1 MAKRRT
7 GRNVHGWV
15 ALDKPTGMS
24 SAKALNEVQRLL
36 DAKKAGHAGTL
47 DPMASGVLPLA
58 FGEATKTVSFM
69 MGSGKS
75 YRFTVKWGE
84 STDSCDAE
92 GAVTAT
98 SDVRPDRAAIE
109 TALPAFIGE
118 IDQVP
123 PQFSAIKVDGER
135 AYKKARKG
143 ETVEMK
149 ARKVRV
155 DDLRLAET
163 PDADTAVFEA
173 DCGKGVYVR
182 ALARDIAAALG
193 AEGHVTVLRRTR
205 VGPFAAEQCHTLD
218 ELSDLAHKARL
229 TEVLSPVQT
238 SLDDIPAV
246 AVTEGDAFSLKQGR
260 EIVLLPRIATELREK
275 ASPRTIDGKDASR
288 WALAHV
294 DGTAV
299 AIGDARA
306 GRMTPVRVF
315 NLT

>member
-1 MAKRRT
+1 MLVTDDDAVAERVRRLRWLGISSDT
-7 GRNVHGWV
+7 WSRFNNGHEGRAWEY
-15 ALDKPTGMS
+15 
-24 SAKALNEVQRLL
+24 EVEEV
-36 DAKKAGHAGTL
+36 G
-47 DPMASGVLPLA
+47 
-58 FGEATKTVSFM
+58 
-69 MGSGKS
+69 
-75 YRFTVKWGE
+75 
-84 STDSCDAE
+84 
-92 GAVTAT
+92 
-98 SDVRPDRAAIE
+98 
-109 TALPAFIGE
+109 
-118 IDQVP
+118 
-123 PQFSAIKVDGER
+123 
-135 AYKKARKG
+135 YKYC
-143 ETVEMK
+143 MN
-149 ARKVRV
+149 
-155 DDLRLAET
+155 
-163 PDADTAVFEA
+163 
-173 DCGKGVYVR
+173 
-182 ALARDIAAALG
+182 DIAAALG